1 MIYQKLSKQ
10 FPAKKLKNFYDQVLP
25 GKTLEQCQN
34 LIKKSSIIIG
44 AFDKNEL
51 IGIGRALDD
60 GVYAFITDIMVRP
73 NHQKKGVGSSIT
85 KMLCD
90 SLLKKNIKMIH
101 CSTSKRLIPFYQKS
115 AGFEFDSDD
124 VTLYLKNF

>member
-1 MIYQKLSKQ
+1 MTYQKLSKQ
-10 FPAKKLKNFYDQVLP
+10 FSAKKLKNFYDQVLP
-25 GKTLEQCQN
+25 GKTLKQCQK
-34 LIKKSSIIIG
+34 LIEKSSSIVG

-60 GVYAFITDIMVRP
+60 SVYAFITDIMVHP
-73 NHQKKGVGSSIT
+73 NHQKKGVGSRIT
-85 KMLCD
+85 KILCD
-90 SLLKKNIKMIH
+90 DLLKKNIKIIH
-101 CSTSKRLIPFYQKS
+101 CSTSKKLVPFYRKS